1 MSLHAPDVRIKALA
15 PQPSKWSRS
24 QCVEQI
30 NKEYKITVEIKDLN
44 TIVQKT
50 SKLTKTNANS
60 KEYNVNIEQICLWK
74 YIFKNLTI

>member
-30 NKEYKITVEIKDLN
+30 NEEYKITVEIKDLN
-44 TIVQKT
+44 TTVQKKPVSLLKQMQT
-50 SKLTKTNANS
+50 AKSTT
-60 KEYNVNIEQICLWK
+60 
-74 YIFKNLTI
+74 